1 MATSRSPL
9 ELFLRAHALGSRLW
23 SDHRSRFSNSDF
35 TRPQLFACLA
45 LRELLGLSYRK
56 TEAFLIDVPAWLA
69 KIELARAPDHNTLW
83 RAFGALLKKRDVK
96 RALDLMAM
104 DDKEQLAVDLKT
116 KPLTMDSTCY
126 EPHHRSRHYD
136 RVCRKV
142 GLQPGRKYTKRP
154 GKYGP
159 AVNASRSKQLRSVP
173 KLALAAAA
181 ASHRI
186 LAARTH
192 IGSGSDH
199 PDFEP
204 LLFHA
209 WRRSPVRTVVAD
221 AGYDSEDNH
230 CLSRDDM
237 NVRSI
242 IPPKIGRPSQ
252 SPPAGYY
259 RRMMKRRFKIKA
271 DAKTYGQ
278 RAQSETINSMMKR
291 NLGDSLR
298 SIRPERREHE
308 MLLRSL
314 VHNLMLDPKKEQG
327 RD

>member
-1 MATSRSPL
+1 METSRSPL
-9 ELFLRAHALGSRLW
+9 ELFRRAFELGRRLW
-23 SDHRSRFSNSDF
+23 SDHDSPFSRHDF

-45 LRELLGLSYRK
+45 LRESLRLSYRK
-56 TEAFLIDVPAWLA
+56 TEAFLIDVPDWLA
-69 KIELARAPDHNTLW
+69 EINMADTPDHNTLW
-83 RAFGALLKKRDVK
+83 RAFGTLLKKRGVK
-96 RALDLMAM
+96 RALDLMAA
-104 DDKEQLAVDLKT
+104 DDNEQLSTDLKI
-116 KPLTMDSTCY
+116 KPLTIDSTCY

-136 RVCRKV
+136 RVCRKI
-142 GLQPGRKYTKRP
+142 GLQPGNKYAKRP

-159 AVNASRSKQLRSVP
+159 VVNASRSRQLRRMP

-186 LAARTH
+186 LAVRTR
-192 IGSGSDH
+192 IGNGSDH

-204 LLFHA
+204 LLFDA
-209 WRRSPVRTVVAD
+209 WRRAAVKTVVAD

-230 CLSRDDM
+230 CLARQDM
-237 NVRSI
+237 NVRSV

-259 RRMMKRRFKIKA
+259 RRLMKRRFKTQA

-298 SIRPERREHE
+298 SIRPKRRTQE
-308 MLLRSL
+308 MMLRSL
-314 VHNLMLDPKKEQG
+314 VHNLMLEPKKEQG

>member
-1 MATSRSPL
+1 METSRSPL
-9 ELFLRAHALGSRLW
+9 ELFRRAFELGRRLW
-23 SDHRSRFSNSDF
+23 SDYDGPFSRRDF

-45 LRELLGLSYRK
+45 LRESLRLSYRK
-56 TEAFLIDVPAWLA
+56 TEAFLLDVPGWLDE
-69 KIELARAPDHNTLW
+69 IGMSRAPDHNTLW
-83 RAFGALLKKRDVK
+83 RAFGALPKKRDVR
-96 RALDLMAM
+96 RALDLMAAEE
-104 DDKEQLAVDLKT
+104 KQPLAADLKA

-136 RVCRKV
+136 RVCRKI
-142 GLQPGRKYTKRP
+142 GSRPGNKYAEKP

-159 AVNASRSKQLRSVP
+159 AVNASRSGRLRGMP

-186 LAARTH
+186 LAVRAR
-192 IGSGSDH
+192 IGNGSDH

-204 LLFHA
+204 LLFDA
-209 WRRSPVRTVVAD
+209 WRRAAVRTVVAD

-230 CLSRDDM
+230 RLARDDM
-237 NVRSI
+237 NVRSV

-252 SPPAGYY
+252 APPAGYY
-259 RRMMKRRFKIKA
+259 RRLMKRRFKTKA

-298 SIRPERREHE
+298 SIRPERREQE
-308 MLLRSL
+308 MMLRSL
-314 VHNLMLDPKKEQG
+314 VHNLMLDPKKMQG